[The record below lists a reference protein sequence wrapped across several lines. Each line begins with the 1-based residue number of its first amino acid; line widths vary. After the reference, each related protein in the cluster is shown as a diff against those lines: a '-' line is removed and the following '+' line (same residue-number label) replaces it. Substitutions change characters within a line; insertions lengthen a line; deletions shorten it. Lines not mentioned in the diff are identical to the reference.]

1 MKDRF
6 RDKTRDQLLDTLN
19 LIGVKAKM
27 TERKGVNLGNTLSIS
42 KDLEKIENSWYQR
55 SLGLIEVSEG
65 PIKWINVLKKDGS
78 DKSPPRWW
86 IVMGVEDTRVL
97 STSRKIQIKTIRKK
111 KFPIFGKVT
120 SVDWRGSDKDTN
132 LAARLSK
139 DEATKLLATR
149 VGNIEIKIQTKEFK
163 GWTITVDRKFNP
175 TIEDWKTLQ
184 TVADYLLSAPS

>member
-1 MKDRF
+1 MKDKF

-19 LIGVKAKM
+19 LIGVKAEM
-27 TERKGVNLGNTLSIS
+27 TERKGVSLGKLSIS

-55 SLGLIEVSEG
+55 SLGLIEVSES

-111 KFPIFGKVT
+111 KFPIFGKVIG
-120 SVDWRGSDKDTN
+120 VD
-132 LAARLSK
+132 LS
-139 DEATKLLATR
+139 L
-149 VGNIEIKIQTKEFK
+149 IHI
-163 GWTITVDRKFNP
+163 
-175 TIEDWKTLQ
+175 
-184 TVADYLLSAPS
+184 

>member
-1 MKDRF
+1 MKDKF

-27 TERKGVNLGNTLSIS
+27 TERKGVNLGKLSIS

-55 SLGLIEVSEG
+55 SLGLIEVSES

-111 KFPIFGKVT
+111 KFPIFGKVIG
-120 SVDWRGSDKDTN
+120 VDWQGSDKDTN

>member
-1 MKDRF
+1 MKDKF

-19 LIGVKAKM
+19 LIGVKAEM
-27 TERKGVNLGNTLSIS
+27 TERKGVSLGKLSIS

-55 SLGLIEVSEG
+55 SLGLIEVSES

-111 KFPIFGKVT
+111 KFPIFGKVIG
-120 SVDWRGSDKDTN
+120 VDWQGSDKDTN

-184 TVADYLLSAPS
+184 TIAEYLLSDPS